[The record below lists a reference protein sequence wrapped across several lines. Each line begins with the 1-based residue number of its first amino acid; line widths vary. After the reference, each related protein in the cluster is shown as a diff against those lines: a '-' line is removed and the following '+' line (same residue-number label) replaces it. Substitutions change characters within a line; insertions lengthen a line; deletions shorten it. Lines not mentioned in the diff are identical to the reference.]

1 MLKPRPNYGI
11 SRIDQPE
18 KKNHGF
24 YVRITYRG
32 RSFQKYFPDKSSGG
46 RPAALTKAKEY
57 RDKVVRSL
65 PKERRE
71 ALAKPKR
78 RIKKSG
84 TIGVTHVVAKA
95 PVTNKI
101 YHYWQA
107 AWEDE
112 TGRRRTK
119 KFSIARYGDSQAL
132 DMAQKAR
139 SGAVRSARGKAA
151 VKKRKS

>member
-11 SRIDQPE
+11 SRIDQPD

-32 RSFQKYFPDKSSGG
+32 KSFQKYFPDKSSGG
-46 RPAALTKAKEY
+46 RAAALVKAKEY

-84 TIGVTHVVAKA
+84 VIGVTHVVAKA

-119 KFSIARYGDSQAL
+119 KFSIARYGENQAL
-132 DMAQKAR
+132 DLAQKAR
-139 SGAVRSARGKAA
+139 SSATRSPKPKAPG
-151 VKKRKS
+151 KKRKA